1 MLKTPI
7 NRQTRDTTGTSRG
20 TGGISLKHEAYER
33 VVELLDQGKLVPGQM
48 VSQRE
53 LVEMTGS
60 TLGSIREAIS
70 RLQADG
76 LLQTLPKRG
85 LMVPTMDVSFVA
97 DAYELRRILELS
109 AVHSAINHLP
119 EEMITGWIDRHEA
132 ILENIKTDSD
142 QDQADEM
149 QKLDWS
155 MHDALIGSKHNA
167 LISEV
172 YRVNSI
178 KIHMVVQSRLQVT
191 PFNAERVIG
200 EHLNILRPLL
210 DGDADAATKALDLH
224 ISNSLQLALTGK
236 L

>member
-1 MLKTPI
+1 MLKKPI
-7 NRQTRDTTGTSRG
+7 NRQTRDTIGTSRG
-20 TGGISLKHEAYER
+20 TGGITLKHEAYER
-33 VVELLDQGKLVPGQM
+33 IVELLDQGKLKPGQM

-85 LMVPTMDVSFVA
+85 LMVPTMDVSFVG

-109 AVHSAINHLP
+109 AVHSAIKHLP
-119 EEMITGWIDRHEA
+119 KEMITGWIEQHEA

-210 DGDADAATKALDLH
+210 DGDADAAIKALDLH
-224 ISNSLQLALTGK
+224 ISNSLQLALTGR